1 VKKLIDLEQFSVS
14 VGSFSLKNIN
24 LQIYENEIF
33 AILGK
38 TGSGK
43 TVLLESIAGF
53 YKSEEGSIK
62 IYDKKVNE
70 IPLENRE
77 IGFVYQDYG
86 LFPHMT
92 VFNNIAYGLKM
103 QKINKKIIKSTVE
116 EICKILSIENILN
129 QYPGTLSGG
138 EKQRTALA
146 RSVVLKPKILLM
158 DEPFSALD
166 PTTKLSMYDEIK
178 KIHKIFGCTIIFVTH
193 DFNEAQIM
201 ADRVGI
207 LKSGQLKSVRKSEE
221 LFNGYKDEDINEFLG
236 IRRGKYYDK
245 RGVISNIT

>member
-1 VKKLIDLEQFSVS
+1 MKKLIDIDQFSIS
-14 VGSFSLKNIN
+14 VGSFSLKNVN

-53 YKSEEGSIK
+53 YKSKEGSIK
-62 IYDKKVNE
+62 IYDKKVND
-70 IPLENRE
+70 IPLENRK

-86 LFPHMT
+86 LFPHLT

-116 EICKILSIENILN
+116 EICKILSIENILD

-166 PTTKLSMYDEIK
+166 PTTKKSMYDEIK

-201 ADRVGI
+201 ANRIGI
-207 LKSGQLKSVRKSEE
+207 LESGQLKSVRKSDE
-221 LFNGYKDEDINEFLG
+221 LFNEYKDEDINEFLG
-236 IRRGKYYDK
+236 IRKGKYYDK
-245 RGVISNIT
+245 RRVISNIT